1 MSETDG
7 WHNAPIQCFRSRGG
21 CRGRNGQRG
30 SRGSLLQFQNISAA
44 VCSRFLSGRF
54 FSSRCNGPSVK
65 LEEFK
70 LNEQTELLREMCH
83 LLPGLCAEPQLALRD
98 ERPGRRCS
106 NLSGKEGYRQSGP
119 FDGRNQKPNGYLQG
133 IWNRCRRSESPDER
147 SSSGGLIAPEEE
159 SDPVI
164 TIPPTFFDSA
174 KK

>member
-1 MSETDG
+1 MAGIMPPS
-7 WHNAPIQCFRSRGG
+7 NASVHGAG

-30 SRGSLLQFQNISAA
+30 SRGSLLQFQNISAT

-83 LLPGLCAEPQLALRD
+83 LLRVIAEHQLALRD
-98 ERPGRRCS
+98 ELLRAS
-106 NLSGKEGYRQSGP
+106 LLESVGKGKATAKAAHLM
-119 FDGRNQKPNGYLQG
+119 DGTRNQTAICKESG
-133 IWNRCRRSESPDER
+133 IDAGALSRLTKDLRAR
-147 SSSGGLIAPEEE
+147 GLIAPEEKN
-159 SDPVI
+159 PKLII